1 MYVDYVKRLKAKLE
15 EDGKKERIPE
25 FQKGATEFVKH
36 ILSKFDEVQIFVGEN
51 YDMEA
56 GYAYAYYKEQTDAG
70 PTFFFFLDGLKE
82 EKY

>member
-1 MYVDYVKRLKAKLE
+1 
-15 EDGKKERIPE
+15 
-25 FQKGATEFVKH
+25 
-36 ILSKFDEVQIFVGEN
+36 VQIFVGEN